1 MLLLSGCVPSDL
13 LQISSISRGPECQIS
28 ESVGECTICSD
39 DDNKCAVY
47 DGISEGS
54 RAVYSS
60 STDYCLNRTLQR
72 ICMNDKWSGEE
83 PIIVKGK

>member
-1 MLLLSGCVPSDL
+1 MLLLSGCDPNDL
-13 LQISSISRGPECQIS
+13 LQISRGPECQMS
-28 ESVGECTICSD
+28 ESVSECTICFAGD
-39 DDNKCAVY
+39 KKCVVY

-60 STDYCLNRTLQR
+60 TTDYCLHGTLQR